1 MRSKLKIFAGASF
14 RLLGTQH
21 GRLLALVVVVGLVVA
36 FLVRAQFIHWL
47 GWSAVPLLG
56 WLAVFLYLANGR
68 PRLIVGWYRGL
79 AAGLLMA
86 LAVSVALGM
95 VASPGAFYANE
106 SLGGRVG
113 ELMAR
118 WPAEWDA
125 YGVATGNYI
134 LAGVR
139 VAVLVLLAGAV
150 VWPRGALIA
159 GRGAWIGAQHG
170 ARYGA
175 AALAATAAWTAATND
190 AWREARAAR
199 GREKAAEA
207 AASESMQD
215 MTIVGAELVDDSLV
229 LEPEPETVAEVDGYD
244 NDDDEDV
251 QDLVEADEFADIDD
265 LDAAPDGPAPAAPS
279 PSVAAVGIPPF
290 PWKLPSMSLLKS
302 ASGGGVSKSELTA
315 TGELIVE
322 ALRQHAINV
331 SIDQVRV
338 GPTVTMYGL
347 KPGWKGEGGQKEGT
361 QRVRVDT
368 ILNREKDL
376 ALALASPNLRFEAPV
391 PGESVVGIEVPNTN
405 PTPVTVKSVMD
416 VDAYKSAHPK
426 MGLPV
431 PLGLDSGGQ
440 PAIADLTRMPHVL
453 VAGATGSGKSVCMN
467 ALIVGLLMNRT
478 PEQVRMVMIDPK
490 RVELTPYA
498 GIPHLYTEPVVEPER
513 AIVILRSLVQ
523 EMMERFRI
531 LESAGVRNIAAFNTK
546 SSVKMPYLLIMVDE
560 LADLMLTGASDVERL
575 LVRLAQLGRATG
587 VHLVV
592 ATQRPSV
599 DVVTGLIKANFPSR
613 ISFSVMSQIDSRT
626 ILDSPGAEKLLGK
639 GDMLFL
645 PVDKAR
651 PARVQGAFLGD
662 DEVEAVVNYWRNADR
677 PREMPMLEVNFEEE
691 GGGGFE
697 MASGGGD
704 SLFDNAVSLAKT
716 QRTLSTSLLQR
727 RLRIGYPRAARL
739 MDELEEEGVVGP
751 GEAGKPRQVL

>member
-1 MRSKLKIFAGASF
+1 M
-14 RLLGTQH
+14 
-21 GRLLALVVVVGLVVA
+21 VGLVVA
-36 FLVRAQFIHWL
+36 FAVREQFIAWL

-68 PRLIVGWYRGL
+68 PRLLVDWYRAL
-79 AAGLLMA
+79 TAGLLVA
-86 LAVSVALGM
+86 LAATTALGI
-95 VASPGAFYANE
+95 VAQPGAFYANE

-118 WPAEWDA
+118 WPFEWDA
-125 YGVATGNYI
+125 YGVATGHYF
-134 LAGVR
+134 LSGLR
-139 VAVLVLLAGAV
+139 VAVLAALAGAV
-150 VWPRGALIA
+150 IWPRGAVVA
-159 GRGAWIGAQHG
+159 GRGAWTGAQYG
-170 ARYGA
+170 ARHGA
-175 AALAATAAWTAATND
+175 AALMASAAWTAATVTE
-190 AWREARAAR
+190 WREALAAR
-199 GREKAAEA
+199 RQEKLA
-207 AASESMQD
+207 AAAATGE
-215 MTIVGAELVDDSLV
+215 MTIVGAELVDDSYETAP
-229 LEPEPETVAEVDGYD
+229 EPEPSAEIDDYGDVEAPDLVEPDELAEVDDLDAVGD
-244 NDDDEDV
+244 LNAVDDLDGV
-251 QDLVEADEFADIDD
+251 DD
-265 LDAAPDGPAPAAPS
+265 LDAAPDGPAPAAPA

-322 ALRQHAINV
+322 ALREHAINV
-331 SIDQVRV
+331 SVDQVRV

-347 KPGWKGEGGQKEGT
+347 KPGWKGEGGEKEGT

-405 PTPVTVKSVMD
+405 PKPVTVKSVMD
-416 VDAYKSAHPK
+416 VEAYKSAHPK

-431 PLGLDSGGQ
+431 PLGLDSGGE

-453 VAGATGSGKSVCMN
+453 VAGATGAGKSVCMN

-498 GIPHLYTEPVVEPER
+498 GIPHLYTEPVVEPDR

-531 LESAGVRNIAAFNTK
+531 LESAGVRNISAFNAK
-546 SSVKMPYLLIMVDE
+546 SSVKMPYLLILVDE
-560 LADLMLTGASDVERL
+560 LADLMLTGANDVERL

-645 PVDKAR
+645 PVDRAR

-677 PREMPMLEVNFEEE
+677 PREMPMLEVNFDEEP

>member
-1 MRSKLKIFAGASF
+1 M
-14 RLLGTQH
+14 
-21 GRLLALVVVVGLVVA
+21 VGLVVT
-36 FLVRAQFIHWL
+36 FLVREHFITWL
-47 GWSAVPLLG
+47 GWSAVPLLA
-56 WLAVFLYLANGR
+56 WLGVFLYIANSR
-68 PRLIVGWYRGL
+68 PRLIVDWYRAL
-79 AAGLLMA
+79 TAGLLVA
-86 LAVSVALGM
+86 LAATTALGI
-95 VASPGAFYANE
+95 VAQPGAFYANE
-106 SLGGRVG
+106 SMGGRVG

-118 WPAEWDA
+118 WPFEWDA
-125 YGVATGNYI
+125 YGVATGHYF
-134 LAGVR
+134 LSGLR
-139 VAVLVLLAGAV
+139 VAVLAALAGAV
-150 VWPRGALIA
+150 IWPRGAVVT
-159 GRGAWIGAQHG
+159 GRGAWIGAQYC
-170 ARYGA
+170 ARQGA
-175 AALAATAAWTAATND
+175 AVLVATTAWTADRIT
-190 AWREARAAR
+190 AWREARAASR
-199 GREKAAEA
+199 QEKLA
-207 AASESMQD
+207 AAATSD
-215 MTIVGAELVDDSLV
+215 MTIVGAELVEESYEV
-229 LEPEPETVAEVDGYD
+229 APEPESPADIDGYG
-244 NDDDEDV
+244 DV
-251 QDLVEADEFADIDD
+251 EVPDLVEADEFAELDDLDEVDD
-265 LDAAPDGPAPAAPS
+265 LDAAPDGPVPATTA

-290 PWKLPSMSLLKS
+290 PWKLPPMSLLKS

-347 KPGWKGEGGQKEGT
+347 KPGWKGEGGEKEGT

-405 PTPVTVKSVMD
+405 PKPVTVKSVMD

-440 PAIADLTRMPHVL
+440 PAIADLTKMPHVL
-453 VAGATGSGKSVCMN
+453 VAGATGAGKSVCMN

-531 LESAGVRNIAAFNTK
+531 LESAGVRNISAFNAK
-546 SSVKMPYLLIMVDE
+546 SSVKMPYLLILVDE
-560 LADLMLTGASDVERL
+560 LADLMLTGANDVERL

-613 ISFSVMSQIDSRT
+613 VSFSVMSQIDSRT

-645 PVDKAR
+645 PVDRAR
-651 PARVQGAFLGD
+651 PTRVQGAFLGD
-662 DEVEAVVNYWRNADR
+662 DEVEAVVEYWRKADR
-677 PREMPMLEVNFEEE
+677 PAEMPMLEVNVEEE
-691 GGGGFE
+691 SGGFE

>member
-1 MRSKLKIFAGASF
+1 M
-14 RLLGTQH
+14 LGTQH

-36 FLVRAQFIHWL
+36 FLVREQFINWL

-68 PRLIVGWYRGL
+68 PRLIVDWYRGL

-95 VASPGAFYANE
+95 VAKPGAFYANE
-106 SLGGRVG
+106 SMGGRVG

-125 YGVATGNYI
+125 YGVATGHYL

-150 VWPRGALIA
+150 ISPRGAVVA
-159 GRGAWIGAQHG
+159 GRGAWTGARYG

-175 AALAATAAWTAATND
+175 AALMATADWTSARTT

-199 GREKAAEA
+199 RQEKLAATAA
-207 AASESMQD
+207 AASTEE
-215 MTIVGAELVDDSLV
+215 MTIVGAELVEDSFELD
-229 LEPEPETVAEVDGYD
+229 PEPVAASEINGYD
-244 NDDDEDV
+244 DELDV
-251 QDLVEADEFADIDD
+251 PDLAEADELADLDDLDAMDDMDD
-265 LDAAPDGPAPAAPS
+265 LDAAPEGPAPATSAP
-279 PSVAAVGIPPF
+279 AAAAIGIPPF
-290 PWKLPSMSLLKS
+290 PWKLPAMSMLKS

-347 KPGWKGEGGQKEGT
+347 KPGWKGEGGEKEGT

-405 PTPVTVKSVMD
+405 PKPVTVKSVMD

-531 LESAGVRNIAAFNTK
+531 LESAGVRNISSFNAK
-546 SSVKMPYLLIMVDE
+546 SSVKMPYLLILVDE
-560 LADLMLTGASDVERL
+560 LADLMLTGANDVERL

-651 PARVQGAFLGD
+651 PMRVQGAFLGD
-662 DEVEAVVNYWRNADR
+662 DEVEAVVDYWRKADR
-677 PREMPMLEVNFEEE
+677 PREMPMLEVNFDEEGG

-739 MDELEEEGVVGP
+739 MDELEDEGVVGP

>member
-1 MRSKLKIFAGASF
+1 MLA
-14 RLLGTQH
+14 TQH
-21 GRLLALVVVVGLVVA
+21 GRFLALIVVAGLVVA
-36 FLVRAQFIHWL
+36 FVVREQFVSWL
-47 GWSAVPLLG
+47 GWSAAPLLG

-68 PRLIVGWYRGL
+68 PRLILGWYRGL
-79 AAGLLMA
+79 TAGLLIA
-86 LAVSVALGM
+86 LAASAALGI
-95 VASPGAFYANE
+95 VAAPGAFYADE

-113 ELMAR
+113 ELLSR
-118 WPAEWDA
+118 WPSEWDA
-125 YGVATGNYI
+125 YGVSTGQYA
-134 LAGVR
+134 LAGLR
-139 VAVLVLLAGAV
+139 VGVLVLLAGAV
-150 VWPRGALIA
+150 ISPRGAVVT
-159 GRGAWIGAQHG
+159 GRGAWVGAG
-170 ARYGA
+170 YIAS
-175 AALAATAAWTAATND
+175 ALMASAAWGTAKFGE
-190 AWREARAAR
+190 WREARAAR
-199 GREKAAEA
+199 RQEKIEA
-207 AASESMQD
+207 VPAMAHD
-215 MTIVGAELVDDSLV
+215 MNIVGAELIEDSIELAVDPGISSDINGFGD
-229 LEPEPETVAEVDGYD
+229 VD
-244 NDDDEDV
+244 V
-251 QDLVEADEFADIDD
+251 PDLVEVNEVTELDE
-265 LDAAPDGPAPAAPS
+265 LDGMKEGPVPAAPS
-279 PSVAAVGIPPF
+279 PGAAALGIPPF
-290 PWKLPSMSLLKS
+290 PWKLPPLSMLKS
-302 ASGGGVSKSELTA
+302 ASGGGVSRSELTA

-322 ALRQHAINV
+322 TLRQHAINV
-331 SIDQVRV
+331 SVDQVRV

-347 KPGWKGEGGQKEGT
+347 KPGWKGEGGEKSGT

-376 ALALASPNLRFEAPV
+376 ALSLASPNLRFEAPV

-405 PTPVTVKSVMD
+405 PAPVTVKSVMD
-416 VDAYKSAHPK
+416 VDSYKTAHPN

-440 PAIADLTRMPHVL
+440 PAIADLTRMPHLL
-453 VAGATGSGKSVCMN
+453 VAGATGSGKSVCIN
-467 ALIVGLLMNRT
+467 ALVVGLLMNRT

-523 EMMERFRI
+523 EMMERFRL
-531 LESAGVRNIAAFNTK
+531 LESAGVRNIAAFNAK
-546 SSVKMPYLLIMVDE
+546 SSVKMPFLLILVDE
-560 LADLMLTGASDVERL
+560 LADLMLTGANDVERL

-645 PVDKAR
+645 PVDRAR
-651 PARVQGAFLGD
+651 PVRVQGAFLGD
-662 DEVEAVVNYWRNADR
+662 DEVEAVVDYWRKADR
-677 PREMPMLEVNFEEE
+677 PEMPMLEVNFDEES
-691 GGGGFE
+691 GSVD
-697 MASGGGD
+697 MAPSGGD
-704 SLFDNAVSLAKT
+704 SLFDNAVSLAKS

-739 MDELEEEGVVGP
+739 MDELEDEGVVGP

>member
-1 MRSKLKIFAGASF
+1 MLA
-14 RLLGTQH
+14 TPH
-21 GRLLALVVVVGLVVA
+21 GRFIAFAVIVGLVVA
-36 FLVRAQFIHWL
+36 FAVRGQFIAWL
-47 GWSAVPLLG
+47 GWSAAPLLG
-56 WLAVFLYLANGR
+56 WLAVFLYLANSR
-68 PRLIVGWYRGL
+68 PRLIVDWYRGL
-79 AAGLLMA
+79 TAGLLMA

-95 VASPGAFYANE
+95 VAKPGAFYANE
-106 SLGGRVG
+106 SLGGNVG

-118 WPAEWDA
+118 WPVEWDA
-125 YGVATGNYI
+125 YGVATGHYF
-134 LAGVR
+134 LASLR

-150 VWPRGALIA
+150 IWPRGALVA
-159 GRGAWIGAQHG
+159 GRGAWTG

-175 AALAATAAWTAATND
+175 HYGAAAMMASAAWTEARIAAL
-190 AWREARAAR
+190 REARAAR
-199 GREKAAEA
+199 RQEQLAAV
-207 AASESMQD
+207 AASASVDE
-215 MTIVGAELVDDSLV
+215 MTIVGAELVEDSFEPVPGPEVSSDIDDYD
-229 LEPEPETVAEVDGYD
+229 EVDVPEL
-244 NDDDEDV
+244 DEMEELADV
-251 QDLVEADEFADIDD
+251 DD
-265 LDAAPDGPAPAAPS
+265 LDAAPDDPVPATQSPS
-279 PSVAAVGIPPF
+279 PETVGIPPF
-290 PWKLPSMSLLKS
+290 PWKLPAMSLLKS

-347 KPGWKGEGGQKEGT
+347 KPGWKGEGGEKEGT

-405 PTPVTVKSVMD
+405 PKPVTVKSVMD
-416 VDAYKSAHPK
+416 VDAYESAHPK

-431 PLGLDSGGQ
+431 PLGLDSGGE
-440 PAIADLTRMPHVL
+440 PAIADLTKMPHVL

-531 LESAGVRNIAAFNTK
+531 LESAGVRNISSFNAK
-546 SSVKMPYLLIMVDE
+546 SSVKMPYLLILVDE
-560 LADLMLTGASDVERL
+560 LADLMLTGANDVERL

-645 PVDKAR
+645 PVDRAR

-662 DEVEAVVNYWRNADR
+662 DEVEAVVDYWRKADR
-677 PREMPMLEVNFEEE
+677 PKEMPMLEVNFDEET
-691 GGGGFE
+691 GGGLE

>member
-1 MRSKLKIFAGASF
+1 MLI
-14 RLLGTQH
+14 TQH
-21 GRLLALVVVVGLVVA
+21 GRLIAFAIIVGLVVA
-36 FLVRAQFIHWL
+36 FAVREQFIAWL

-56 WLAVFLYLANGR
+56 WLAVFLYLVNGR
-68 PRLIVGWYRGL
+68 PRLIVNWYRAL
-79 AAGLLMA
+79 TAGLLIA
-86 LAVSVALGM
+86 LAATVALGI
-95 VASPGAFYANE
+95 VAKPGAFYANE
-106 SLGGRVG
+106 SLGGNVG

-125 YGVATGNYI
+125 YGVATGHYL
-134 LAGVR
+134 LAGLR
-139 VAVLVLLAGAV
+139 VAVLAALAGAV
-150 VWPRGALIA
+150 VWPRGAVVT
-159 GRGAWIGAQHG
+159 GRGAWTAAQYG
-170 ARYGA
+170 ARQGA
-175 AALAATAAWTAATND
+175 AALVATKAWTAARIT
-190 AWREARAAR
+190 AWREARAVR
-199 GREKAAEA
+199 KQEKLAAA
-207 AASESMQD
+207 AASASTDE
-215 MTIVGAELVDDSLV
+215 MTIVGAELVEDSFELT
-229 LEPEPETVAEVDGYD
+229 PDAETASEVNGYGDVEVPDLAEVD
-244 NDDDEDV
+244 E
-251 QDLVEADEFADIDD
+251 LADIDD
-265 LDAAPDGPAPAAPS
+265 LDAAPEEPVPATKS
-279 PSVAAVGIPPF
+279 PSLETVGIPPF
-290 PWKLPSMSLLKS
+290 PWKLPAMSLLKS

-331 SIDQVRV
+331 SVDQVRV

-347 KPGWKGEGGQKEGT
+347 KPGWKGEGGEKEGT

-405 PTPVTVKSVMD
+405 PKPVTVKSVMD

-531 LESAGVRNIAAFNTK
+531 LESAGVRNITAFNAK
-546 SSVKMPYLLIMVDE
+546 SSVKMPYLLILVDE
-560 LADLMLTGASDVERL
+560 LADLMLTGANDVERL

-613 ISFSVMSQIDSRT
+613 ISFSVMSQVDSRT

-645 PVDKAR
+645 PVDRAR
-651 PARVQGAFLGD
+651 PMRVQGAFLGD
-662 DEVEAVVNYWRNADR
+662 DEVEAVVDYWRKADR
-677 PREMPMLEVNFEEE
+677 PKEMPMLEVNFDEE

-697 MASGGGD
+697 MASGGGGD

>member
-1 MRSKLKIFAGASF
+1 MLATR
-14 RLLGTQH
+14 H
-21 GRLLALVVVVGLVVA
+21 GRFAALIVVAALVVA
-36 FLVRAQFIHWL
+36 FAVREQFIAWL
-47 GWSAVPLLG
+47 GWSAVPLLA
-56 WLAVFLYLANGR
+56 WLGVFLYLANGR
-68 PRLIVGWYRGL
+68 PQLIISWYRGL
-79 AAGLLMA
+79 TAGLLMA
-86 LAVSVALGM
+86 LAATTALGI
-95 VASPGAFYANE
+95 VAQPGAFYANE
-106 SLGGRVG
+106 SLGGNVG

-125 YGVATGNYI
+125 YGVATGNYF
-134 LAGVR
+134 LAGIR
-139 VAVLVLLAGAV
+139 VAVLAALAGAV
-150 VWPRGALIA
+150 IWPRGAVVT
-159 GRGAWIGAQHG
+159 GRGAWIGAQYG
-170 ARYGA
+170 ARQGA
-175 AALAATAAWTAATND
+175 AALVAATAWTTARITT
-190 AWREARAAR
+190 WQEARADR
-199 GREKAAEA
+199 RQEKLA
-207 AASESMQD
+207 AAAATGE
-215 MTIVGAELVDDSLV
+215 MTIVGAELVDDSY
-229 LEPEPETVAEVDGYD
+229 ESAAAPESSAEVDGYG
-244 NDDDEDV
+244 DV
-251 QDLVEADEFADIDD
+251 DLSDPVEANELAEVDDLDGIDDLDGVDD
-265 LDAAPDGPAPAAPS
+265 LDAAPEEPVPATQS
-279 PSVAAVGIPPF
+279 PSLETVGIPPF

-322 ALRQHAINV
+322 ALREHAINV
-331 SIDQVRV
+331 SVDQVRV

-347 KPGWKGEGGQKEGT
+347 KPGWKGEGGEKEGT

-405 PTPVTVKSVMD
+405 PAPVTVKSVMD

-498 GIPHLYTEPVVEPER
+498 GIPHLYTEPVVEPDR

-531 LESAGVRNIAAFNTK
+531 LESAGVRNISAFNNK
-546 SSVKMPYLLIMVDE
+546 SSVKMPYLLILVDE

-645 PVDKAR
+645 PVDRAR
-651 PARVQGAFLGD
+651 PMRVQGAFLGD
-662 DEVEAVVNYWRNADR
+662 DEVEAVVDYWRKADR
-677 PREMPMLEVNFEEE
+677 PSEMPMLEVNFDED

-697 MASGGGD
+697 MASGVGGD

>member
-1 MRSKLKIFAGASF
+1 M
-14 RLLGTQH
+14 LGTQH
-21 GRLLALVVVVGLVVA
+21 GRLFALVIVVGLVVA

-68 PRLIVGWYRGL
+68 PHLIVNWYRGL
-79 AAGLLMA
+79 TAGLLMA
-86 LAVSVALGM
+86 LAATAALGM

-118 WPAEWDA
+118 WPVEWDA
-125 YGVATGNYI
+125 YGVATGHYL

-139 VAVLVLLAGAV
+139 VAVLVLLAGAIIS
-150 VWPRGALIA
+150 PRGALVA
-159 GRGAWIGAQHG
+159 GRGAWVGTRYG

-175 AALAATAAWTAATND
+175 VALMATADWTAARIT
-190 AWREARAAR
+190 AWREARAVR
-199 GREKAAEA
+199 KQEKLAAA
-207 AASESMQD
+207 AASANE
-215 MTIVGAELVDDSLV
+215 MTIVGTELVDDSFESTPDAV
-229 LEPEPETVAEVDGYD
+229 ASPEMNGFDDVDEPDLAEA
-244 NDDDEDV
+244 NE
-251 QDLVEADEFADIDD
+251 LADIDD
-265 LDAAPDGPAPAAPS
+265 LDAAPEGPPPAAPS
-279 PSVAAVGIPPF
+279 PGVATVGIPPF
-290 PWKLPSMSLLKS
+290 PWKLPSMSMLKS

-331 SIDQVRV
+331 SVDQVRV

-347 KPGWKGEGGQKEGT
+347 KPGWKGEGGEKEGT

-405 PTPVTVKSVMD
+405 PKPVTVKSVMD

-531 LESAGVRNIAAFNTK
+531 LESAGVRNISAFNTK

-560 LADLMLTGASDVERL
+560 LADLMLTGANDVERL

-645 PVDKAR
+645 PVDRAR
-651 PARVQGAFLGD
+651 PMRVQGAFLGD
-662 DEVEAVVNYWRNADR
+662 DEVEAVVDYWRNADR
-677 PREMPMLEVNFEEE
+677 PKEMPMLEVNFEEE

>member
-1 MRSKLKIFAGASF
+1 M
-14 RLLGTQH
+14 LLTQH
-21 GRLLALVVVVGLVVA
+21 GRLIALAVVVGLVVA
-36 FLVRAQFIHWL
+36 FGVREQFTTWL

-56 WLAVFLYLANGR
+56 WLAVFLYLANGH
-68 PRLIVGWYRGL
+68 PRLIASWYRGL
-79 AAGLLMA
+79 TAGLLMA
-86 LAVSVALGM
+86 LAATVALGM
-95 VASPGAFYANE
+95 VAKPGAFYANE
-106 SLGGRVG
+106 SLGGNVG

-118 WPAEWDA
+118 WPGEWDA
-125 YGVATGNYI
+125 YGVATGHYF
-134 LAGVR
+134 LAGIR

-150 VWPRGALIA
+150 LSPRGALIA
-159 GRGAWIGAQHG
+159 GRGAWTGTRYGAH
-170 ARYGA
+170 YGA
-175 AALAATAAWTAATND
+175 AAFMASAAWTAARVT

-199 GREKAAEA
+199 RQEKLAAA
-207 AASESMQD
+207 AASASADE
-215 MTIVGAELVDDSLV
+215 MTIVGAELVDDSFDLAPDAESSAEIDGYDDIEV
-229 LEPEPETVAEVDGYD
+229 PDLAEVD
-244 NDDDEDV
+244 ELADV
-251 QDLVEADEFADIDD
+251 DD
-265 LDAAPDGPAPAAPS
+265 LDAAPEGPVPATQSPS
-279 PSVAAVGIPPF
+279 PETVGIPPF
-290 PWKLPSMSLLKS
+290 PWKLPNMSLLKS

-315 TGELIVE
+315 TSELIVE

-331 SIDQVRV
+331 SVDQVRV

-347 KPGWKGEGGQKEGT
+347 KPGWKGEGGEKEGT

-405 PTPVTVKSVMD
+405 PAPVTVKSVMD

-531 LESAGVRNIAAFNTK
+531 LESAGVRNISAFNAK
-546 SSVKMPYLLIMVDE
+546 SSVKMPYLLILVDE
-560 LADLMLTGASDVERL
+560 LADLMLTGANDVERL

-613 ISFSVMSQIDSRT
+613 VSFSVMSQIDSRT

-645 PVDKAR
+645 PVDRAR
-651 PARVQGAFLGD
+651 PMRVQGAFLGD
-662 DEVEAVVNYWRNADR
+662 DEVEAVVDYWRNADR
-677 PREMPMLEVNFEEE
+677 PREMPMLEVNFDEEA
-691 GGGGFE
+691 GGGFE
-697 MASGGGD
+697 MASGGGGD